1 MKLNNDDLQ
10 AIVRWMNSGATLEL
24 PPKQKE
30 LFLRAQ
36 RAYQR
41 LLEYKSDRVTLQ
53 HLKADYGL
61 AFSEASCRR
70 DLAAAKRLFGY
81 RSPGSWEFTSGM
93 VIDWT
98 LERMT
103 AAAKRGDDKAY
114 AALALV
120 LHKFGHGDKD
130 HDIDQEALANPV
142 PREIVVDPALV
153 GAKDDPLLEQKIIQ
167 LLGEK
172 QAKGLDIPKFGGDAS
187 DADFEEVPQ

>member
-1 MKLNNDDLQ
+1 MRLNNDDMQ
-10 AIVRWMNSGATLEL
+10 AIVRWMNSGATLDL

-53 HLKADYGL
+53 HLKADYG
-61 AFSEASCRR
+61 AEYNESKCRR
-70 DLAAAKRLFGY
+70 DLAAAKQLFGY

-98 LERMT
+98 LERMA
-103 AAAKRGDDKAY
+103 AAAKRADDKAY

-120 LHKFGHGDKD
+120 LHKFGHGDKA

-142 PREIVVDPALV
+142 PREIVVNPELV
-153 GAKDDPLLEQKIIQ
+153 GAKPDPQLEQKIMQ

-172 QAKGLDIPKFGGDAS
+172 KAKGLDIPKFDAAE
-187 DADFEEVPQ
+187 DADFEEVPS